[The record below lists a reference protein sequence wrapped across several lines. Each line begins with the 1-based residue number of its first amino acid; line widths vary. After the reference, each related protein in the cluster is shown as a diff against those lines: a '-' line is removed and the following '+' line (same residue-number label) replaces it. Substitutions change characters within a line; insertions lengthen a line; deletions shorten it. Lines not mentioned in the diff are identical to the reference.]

1 MKGEIIGLDCFS
13 FGELI
18 VGNGRTDPPA
28 GAQLTPFHHYV
39 YHRKKCTRILRS
51 HETSDESLMWIMPA

>member
-18 VGNGRTDPPA
+18 VGNGRTDPPT
-28 GAQLTPFHHYV
+28 GAQKTE
-39 YHRKKCTRILRS
+39 KT
-51 HETSDESLMWIMPA
+51 